1 MRKIE
6 RSEIVDYQTYGDT
19 RDDTRPAAL
28 QAKAARRIHVGENFT
43 FLFENRETVRYQ
55 IQEMM
60 RVERLVR
67 EADIAHEIETYNELL
82 HARGTLGCSL
92 LIGIDDEAQRN
103 VLLREWLDVLGHLF
117 AELPNGDKVRPS
129 YDERQVGTD
138 RLSSVQYLTFE
149 IGPEAP
155 VALGVDKPGLEL
167 RAELSDAQRT
177 ALHSDLNED

>member
-6 RSEIVDYQTYGDT
+6 RSEILDYQTYGDA
-19 RDDTRPAAL
+19 RDDSRPAAL
-28 QAKAARRIHVGENFT
+28 SAKAARRIQVGEHFT
-43 FLFENRETVRYQ
+43 FLFENRVTVRYQ

-67 EADIAHEIETYNELL
+67 EADIQHEIDTYNELL
-82 HARGTLGCSL
+82 HGNGTLGCSL

-103 VLLREWLDVLGHLF
+103 VLLREWLDVLGHLY
-117 AELPNGDKVRPS
+117 AELPDGTKVRPS

-138 RLSSVQYLTFE
+138 RLSSVQYLAFE
-149 IGPEAP
+149 LGPKAP

-167 RAELSDAQRT
+167 RQELTDAQRE
-177 ALHSDLNED
+177 ALQADLDAE